1 MRGFALDRRTLLAG
15 LGLAGMGSVAAAAI
29 VRPAVAADS
38 ADARLDALLA
48 AQFEAGLRDD
58 PTRATSLGLDTG
70 ALADLRARFPD
81 WSPAGRAAR
90 DRRIDSDLAAVRAI
104 DPDTLGDTARAAHD
118 SAEFDLTARQRLAR
132 FPYHSGGFGH
142 RAGPYAVTQ
151 LGGFYTGVS
160 TFLDSQH
167 PVATKAD
174 ADAYMA
180 RLEAV
185 PALLDDDTGIVAA
198 NAAMNVV
205 APRFILEQALQQLA
219 RLRDG
224 DVASKTLVASIAR
237 RSAAIGLD
245 GYGER
250 AAAVFEGPIRAALS
264 RQIDALTALLPRAGD
279 AAGVGRLPDGEA
291 YYAATLAQHTT
302 TSLGAAEIHRIGRE
316 QLADLTARMDELL
329 KAQGYANGSLRE
341 RLDALGKAEGQLF
354 ANDDAGRAE
363 MLAYLNGRL
372 TAVRARLP
380 QVFSRMPKAPY
391 EIRRVPPEIE
401 IGAPGGSAQA
411 GTPDGSRPGIF
422 FINLRDTGEWPRYT
436 LPTLAYHEGAPGH
449 LFEGAL
455 KYEDAALPL
464 YRQTASVTAF
474 GEGWGLYA
482 EQVADELGMYDD
494 DPLGKIGYL
503 ASYAFRASRL
513 VVDTGLHAMGW
524 SREQAIDFMVQN
536 SSEAPSAARTE
547 IDRYIVYPGQA
558 CSYKIGQTA
567 ISRLRDEVSG
577 RPGYDIKRFHDVVL
591 GAGRIPLAVLE
602 NRVRA
607 AFPA

>member
-1 MRGFALDRRTLLAG
+1 MTDYAPDRRTLLAG
-15 LGLAGMGSVAAAAI
+15 LGGLAVAGIAGPVAAKES
-29 VRPAVAADS
+29 VN
-38 ADARLDALLA
+38 ADARLDTLLS
-48 AQFEAGLRDD
+48 AQFEQGLRDD

-70 ALADLRARFPD
+70 ARAALRAQFPD
-81 WSPAGRAAR
+81 WSAAGRAAQA
-90 DRRIDSDLAAVRAI
+90 RRIDTDLAAVRAI
-104 DPDTLGDTARAAHD
+104 AADTLGDTARVAHD
-118 SAEFDLTARQRLAR
+118 SAEFDLAARQRLAR
-132 FPYHSGGFGH
+132 FTYHSGGFGH
-142 RAGPYAVTQ
+142 RPGPYGVTQ

-160 TFLDSQH
+160 TFMDSQH
-167 PVATKAD
+167 PVKDRAD

-180 RLEAV
+180 RLAAI
-185 PALLDDDTGIVAA
+185 PALLDADTAIVKA
-198 NAAMNVV
+198 NAAMDVV
-205 APRFILEQALQQLA
+205 APRFILDQALQQLA

-224 DVASKTLVASIAR
+224 DVAGKTLVASIAR
-237 RSAAIGLD
+237 RSAEVGLS
-245 GYGER
+245 GYGDR
-250 AAAVFEGPIRAALS
+250 AAAAFEGPIRAALN
-264 RQIDALTALLPRAGD
+264 RQIEALTALLPRAGVV
-279 AAGVGRLPDGEA
+279 AGVARLPDGEA

-302 TSLGAAEIHRIGRE
+302 TSLTAAEIHRIGRE
-316 QLADLTARMDELL
+316 QVADLTSRMDALL
-329 KAQGYANGSLRE
+329 KAQGYKDGSIRD
-341 RLDALGKAEGQLF
+341 RLAALGKAEGQLF

-363 MLAYLNGRL
+363 MLAYLNGL
-372 TAVRARLP
+372 LVTVRGRLP

-411 GTPDGSRPGIF
+411 GPPDGSRPGIF
-422 FINLRDTGEWPRYT
+422 FINLRDTAEWPRYT

-455 KYEDAALPL
+455 KYEDAELPL
-464 YRQTASVTAF
+464 YRQASSVTAY

-482 EQVADELGMYDD
+482 EQVADELGLYDD

-524 SREQAIDFMVQN
+524 SREQAIDYMIEN
-536 SSEAPSAARTE
+536 SSTSPTASRTE

-558 CSYKIGQTA
+558 CAYKVGQIA
-567 ISRLRDEVSG
+567 ISRVRDEVAG

-591 GAGRIPLAVLE
+591 GAGRVPLAVLE
-602 NRVRA
+602 RRVRA

>member
-1 MRGFALDRRTLLAG
+1 MTDHAPDRRTVLAG
-15 LGLAGMGSVAAAAI
+15 IGSLAVVSAANPVAA
-29 VRPAVAADS
+29 RET
-38 ADARLDALLA
+38 ADARLDTLLS
-48 AQFEAGLRDD
+48 AQFEQGLRDD
-58 PTRATSLGLDTG
+58 PTRATSLGIDTG
-70 ALADLRARFPD
+70 ARAALRAQFPD
-81 WSPAGRAAR
+81 WSATARAER
-90 DRRIDSDLAAVRAI
+90 TRRIDGDLSAVRAI
-104 DPDTLGDTARAAHD
+104 KAETLGPNARIAHD
-118 SAEFDLTARQRLAR
+118 SAEFDLVTRQKLAR
-132 FPYHSGGFGH
+132 FTYHTGGFGH
-142 RAGPYAVTQ
+142 RPGPYAVTQ

-167 PVATKAD
+167 PVENKAD
-174 ADAYMA
+174 ADAYMI
-180 RLEAV
+180 RLQTVSTLFDA
-185 PALLDDDTGIVAA
+185 DTEIV
-198 NAAMNVV
+198 NNSAAMGVV
-205 APRFILEQALQQLA
+205 APRFILDQALQQLG

-224 DVASKTLVASIAR
+224 DVASKTLVASIAK
-237 RSAAIGLD
+237 RSTAIGLT
-245 GYGER
+245 GYGDR

-264 RQIDALTALLPRAGD
+264 RQIDALTALLPRAGTD
-279 AAGVGRLPDGEA
+279 AGVARLPEGEA

-302 TSLGAAEIHRIGRE
+302 TSLSAAEIHRIGRE
-316 QLADLTARMDELL
+316 QVADLTSRMDVLL
-329 KAQGYANGSLRE
+329 KAQGYKDGSIRD
-341 RLDALGKAEGQLF
+341 RLNALGKAEGQLF

-363 MLAYLNGRL
+363 MLAYLNGL
-372 TAVRARLP
+372 LVTVRGKLP
-380 QVFSRMPKAPY
+380 QVFTRLPKAPY

-422 FINLRDTGEWPRYT
+422 FINLRDTAEWPRYT

-455 KYEDAALPL
+455 KFEDAELPL
-464 YRQTASVTAF
+464 YRQAASVTAY

-482 EQVADELGMYDD
+482 EQVADELGMYAD

-513 VVDTGLHAMGW
+513 VVDTGIHAMGW
-524 SREQAIDFMVQN
+524 SREQAIDYMVEN
-536 SSEAPSAARTE
+536 SSNSPSASRTE

-558 CSYKIGQTA
+558 CAYKVGQIA
-567 ISRLRDEVSG
+567 ISRVRDEVSK

-602 NRVRA
+602 RRVRA

>member
-1 MRGFALDRRTLLAG
+1 MTDHAPDRRTVLAG
-15 LGLAGMGSVAAAAI
+15 IGSLAVVSAANPVAAGET
-29 VRPAVAADS
+29 
-38 ADARLDALLA
+38 ADARLDTLLS
-48 AQFEAGLRDD
+48 AQFEQGLRDD
-58 PTRATSLGLDTG
+58 PTRATSLGIDTG
-70 ALADLRARFPD
+70 ARAALRAQFPD
-81 WSPAGRAAR
+81 WSATARAER
-90 DRRIDSDLAAVRAI
+90 TRRIDGDLSAVRAI
-104 DPDTLGDTARAAHD
+104 KAETLGPNARIAHD
-118 SAEFDLTARQRLAR
+118 SAEFDLVTRQKLAR
-132 FPYHSGGFGH
+132 FTYHTGGFGH
-142 RAGPYAVTQ
+142 RPGPYAVTQ

-167 PVATKAD
+167 PVENKAD
-174 ADAYMA
+174 ADAYMI
-180 RLEAV
+180 RLQTVSTLFDA
-185 PALLDDDTGIVAA
+185 DTEIVK
-198 NAAMNVV
+198 NSAAMGVV
-205 APRFILEQALQQLA
+205 APRFILDQALQQLG

-224 DVASKTLVASIAR
+224 DVASKTLVASIAK
-237 RSAAIGLD
+237 RSTAIGLT
-245 GYGER
+245 GYGDR

-264 RQIDALTALLPRAGD
+264 RQIDALTALLPRAGTD
-279 AAGVGRLPDGEA
+279 AGVARLPEGEA

-302 TSLGAAEIHRIGRE
+302 TSLSAAEIHRIGRE
-316 QLADLTARMDELL
+316 QVADLTSRMDVLL
-329 KAQGYANGSLRE
+329 KAQGYKDGSIRD
-341 RLDALGKAEGQLF
+341 RLNALGKAEGQLF

-363 MLAYLNGRL
+363 MLAYLNGL
-372 TAVRARLP
+372 LVTVRGKLP
-380 QVFSRMPKAPY
+380 QVFTRLPKAPY

-422 FINLRDTGEWPRYT
+422 FINLRDTAEWPRYT

-455 KYEDAALPL
+455 KFEDAELPL
-464 YRQTASVTAF
+464 YRQAASVTAY

-482 EQVADELGMYDD
+482 EQVADELGMYAD

-513 VVDTGLHAMGW
+513 VVDTGIHAMGW
-524 SREQAIDFMVQN
+524 SREQAIDYMVEN
-536 SSEAPSAARTE
+536 SSNSPSASRTE

-558 CSYKIGQTA
+558 CAYKVGQIA
-567 ISRLRDEVSG
+567 ISRVRDEVSK

-602 NRVRA
+602 RRVRA

>member
-1 MRGFALDRRTLLAG
+1 MTGFAVDRRTWLAG
-15 LGLAGMGSVAAAAI
+15 AGSLALAGA
-29 VRPAVAADS
+29 VRPVFAAESGDVK
-38 ADARLDALLA
+38 LDALLSN
-48 AQFEAGLRDD
+48 QFEAGLRDD
-58 PTRATSLGLDTG
+58 PTRATGLGIDTG
-70 ALADLRARFPD
+70 ARAALRSQFPD
-81 WSPAGRAAR
+81 WWAAAR
-90 DRRIDSDLAAVRAI
+90 EKRAKQIDIDLAAVRAI
-104 DPDTLGDTARAAHD
+104 DPKTLGDSARVAHD
-118 SAEFDLTARQRLAR
+118 SAEFDLVARQRLAR
-132 FPYHSGGFGH
+132 FAYHSGGFGH
-142 RAGPYAVTQ
+142 RPGPYGVTQ

-167 PVATKAD
+167 PVESKAD

-180 RLEAV
+180 RLDAI
-185 PALLDDDTGIVAA
+185 PTLFDDDTEIVKA
-198 NAAMNVV
+198 NAAAGVV
-205 APRFILEQALQQLA
+205 APRFILDQALQQLA

-224 DVASKTLVASIAR
+224 DVAAKTLVASIAK
-237 RSAAIGLD
+237 RSAKLGLT
-245 GYGER
+245 GYDTR
-250 AAAVFEGPIRAALS
+250 AAAAFEGPVRAALT
-264 RQIDALTALLPRAGD
+264 RQIDALTELLPRSGD
-279 AAGVGRLPDGEA
+279 AAGVSRLPNGEA

-302 TSLGAAEIHRIGRE
+302 TNLGAAEIHRIGRE
-316 QLADLTARMDELL
+316 QVADLNARMDGLL
-329 KAQGYANGSLRE
+329 KAQGYKEGSIRE

-354 ANDDAGRAE
+354 ANDDTGRTE
-363 MLAYLNGRL
+363 MLAYLNSRL
-372 TAVRARLP
+372 TAIRARLP

-422 FINLRDTGEWPRYT
+422 FINLRDTAEWPRYT

-455 KYEDAALPL
+455 KFEDAELPL
-464 YRQTASVTAF
+464 YRQAASVTAY

-524 SREQAIDFMVQN
+524 SRQQAIDYMVEN
-536 SSEAPSAARTE
+536 SSNSASASRTE

-558 CSYKIGQTA
+558 CAYKVGQIA
-567 ISRLRDEVSG
+567 ISRARDAVSK
-577 RPGYDIKRFHDVVL
+577 RKSYDIKRFHDVVL

-602 NRVRA
+602 RRVLA
-607 AFPA
+607 AFLA

>member
-1 MRGFALDRRTLLAG
+1 MTDTAPDRRTV
-15 LGLAGMGSVAAAAI
+15 LAGMGGLAVASIAGPVAAKES
-29 VRPAVAADS
+29 ADS
-38 ADARLDALLA
+38 QLDTLLA
-48 AQFEAGLRDD
+48 AQFEEGLRDD

-70 ALADLRARFPD
+70 ARAALRAQFPD
-81 WSPAGRAAR
+81 WSPTAR
-90 DRRIDSDLAAVRAI
+90 SARTRQIDADLAAVRAI
-104 DPDTLGDTARAAHD
+104 KADALGDTARIAHD
-118 SAEFDLTARQRLAR
+118 SAEFDLVTRQRLAR
-132 FPYHSGGFGH
+132 FTYHTGGFGH
-142 RAGPYAVTQ
+142 RPGPYGVTQ

-167 PVATKAD
+167 PVASQAD
-174 ADAYMA
+174 ADAYMV
-180 RLEAV
+180 RLQAI
-185 PALLDDDTGIVAA
+185 PALFDADTEIVKA
-198 NAAMNVV
+198 NAAMGVV
-205 APRFILEQALQQLA
+205 APRFILDQALKQLA

-224 DVASKTLVASIAR
+224 DVAGKTLVASIAR
-237 RSAAIGLD
+237 RSAATGLS

-264 RQIDALTALLPRAGD
+264 RQIDLLTALLPRAGTD
-279 AAGVGRLPDGEA
+279 AGVARLPEGDA

-302 TSLGAAEIHRIGRE
+302 TNLSAAEIHRIGRE
-316 QLADLTARMDELL
+316 QVADLTSRMDVLL
-329 KAQGYANGSLRE
+329 KAAGYKDGSIRE

-354 ANDDAGRAE
+354 ANDDAGRAA
-363 MLAYLNGRL
+363 MLTYLNGLLVSIRGK
-372 TAVRARLP
+372 LP
-380 QVFSRMPKAPY
+380 RVFSRMPKAPY

-401 IGAPGGSAQA
+401 MGAPGGSAQA

-422 FINLRDTGEWPRYT
+422 FINLRDTAEWPRYT

-455 KYEDAALPL
+455 KFEDAELPL
-464 YRQTASVTAF
+464 YRQAASVTAY

-482 EQVADELGMYDD
+482 EQVADELGMYDG

-513 VVDTGLHAMGW
+513 VVDTGIHAMGW
-524 SREQAIDFMVQN
+524 SREQAIDYMVEN
-536 SSEAPSAARTE
+536 SSNSPSASRTE

-558 CSYKIGQTA
+558 CAYKVGQIA
-567 ISRLRDEVSG
+567 ISRVRDEVSK

-602 NRVRA
+602 RRVRA

>member
-1 MRGFALDRRTLLAG
+1 MRDFAVDRRTLLAG
-15 LGLAGMGSVAAAAI
+15 VGGLAIAGA
-29 VRPAVAADS
+29 VRPALAAES
-38 ADARLDALLA
+38 GDAKLDALLSR
-48 AQFEAGLRDD
+48 QFEAGLRDD
-58 PTRATSLGLDTG
+58 PTRATSLGIDTG
-70 ALADLRARFPD
+70 ARAALRAQFPD
-81 WSPAGRAAR
+81 WSAAAR
-90 DRRIDSDLAAVRAI
+90 QKRDRQIDIDLADVRAI
-104 DPDTLGDTARAAHD
+104 DPATLSDSARVAHD
-118 SAEFDLTARQRLAR
+118 SAEFDLATRQRLAR
-132 FPYHSGGFGH
+132 FSYHSGGFGH
-142 RAGPYAVTQ
+142 RAGPYGVTQ

-180 RLEAV
+180 RLDAI
-185 PALLDDDTGIVAA
+185 PALFDADTDIVQA
-198 NAAMNVV
+198 NAAIDVV
-205 APRFILEQALQQLA
+205 APRFILDQAIQQLG

-224 DVASKTLVASIAR
+224 DASTKTLVSSIAR
-237 RSAAIGLD
+237 RSSALGLS

-250 AAAVFEGPIRAALS
+250 AAAAFEGPIRAALT
-264 RQIDALTALLPRAGD
+264 RQIDTLTALLPRAGE
-279 AAGVGRLPDGEA
+279 AAGVSRLPDGAA

-302 TSLGAAEIHRIGRE
+302 TDLSAAAIHRIGVD
-316 QLADLTARMDELL
+316 QVADLTARMDNLL
-329 KAQGYANGSLRE
+329 KTQGYKDGSIRD
-341 RLDALGKAEGQLF
+341 RLNALGKAEGQRF

-363 MLAYLNGRL
+363 LLAYLNGRL
-372 TAVRARLP
+372 AAVRERLP
-380 QVFSRMPKAPY
+380 QVFSRLPKAPY

-422 FINLRDTGEWPRYT
+422 FINLRDTAEWPRYT

-455 KYEDAALPL
+455 KFEDAALPL
-464 YRQTASVTAF
+464 YRQAASVTAY

-482 EQVADELGMYDD
+482 EQVADELGLYDD

-524 SREQAIDFMVQN
+524 SRDQAIDYMTRN
-536 SSEAPSAARTE
+536 SSNSPSASRTE

-558 CSYKIGQTA
+558 CAYKVGQIA
-567 ISRLRDEVSG
+567 ILGARDAVSRR
-577 RPGYDIKRFHDVVL
+577 RGYDIRRFHDVVL
-591 GAGRIPLAVLE
+591 GAGRIPLTVLE
-602 NRVRA
+602 RRVLA
-607 AFPA
+607 AFPK

>member
-1 MRGFALDRRTLLAG
+1 MTDYAPDRRTLLAG
-15 LGLAGMGSVAAAAI
+15 LGGLAVAGIAGPVAAKES
-29 VRPAVAADS
+29 VN
-38 ADARLDALLA
+38 ADARLDTLLS
-48 AQFEAGLRDD
+48 AQFEQGLRDD

-70 ALADLRARFPD
+70 ARAALRAQFPD
-81 WSPAGRAAR
+81 WSAAGRAAQA
-90 DRRIDSDLAAVRAI
+90 RRIDTDLAAVRAI
-104 DPDTLGDTARAAHD
+104 AADTLGDTARVAHD
-118 SAEFDLTARQRLAR
+118 SAEFDLAARQRLAR
-132 FPYHSGGFGH
+132 FTYHSGGFGH
-142 RAGPYAVTQ
+142 RPGPYGVTQ

-160 TFLDSQH
+160 TFMDSQH
-167 PVATKAD
+167 PVKDQAD
-174 ADAYMA
+174 ADAYMT
-180 RLEAV
+180 RLAAI
-185 PALLDDDTGIVAA
+185 PALLDADTDIVKA
-198 NAAMNVV
+198 NAAMDVV
-205 APRFILEQALQQLA
+205 APRFILDQALQQLA

-224 DVASKTLVASIAR
+224 DVAGKTLVASIAR
-237 RSAAIGLD
+237 RSAEIGLS
-245 GYGER
+245 GYGDR
-250 AAAVFEGPIRAALS
+250 AAAAFEGPIRAALT
-264 RQIDALTALLPRAGD
+264 RQIETLTALLPRAGV
-279 AAGVGRLPDGEA
+279 AAGVARLPDGEA

-302 TSLGAAEIHRIGRE
+302 TSLTAAEIHRIGRE
-316 QLADLTARMDELL
+316 QVADLTSRMDVLL
-329 KAQGYANGSLRE
+329 KAQGYKDGSIRD
-341 RLDALGKAEGQLF
+341 RLAALGKAEGQLF

-363 MLAYLNGRL
+363 MLAYLNGL
-372 TAVRARLP
+372 LVTVRGRLP

-422 FINLRDTGEWPRYT
+422 FINLRDTAEWPRYT

-455 KYEDAALPL
+455 KYEDAELPL
-464 YRQTASVTAF
+464 YRQASSVTAY

-524 SREQAIDFMVQN
+524 SREQAIDYMVEN
-536 SSEAPSAARTE
+536 SSTSPTASRTE

-558 CSYKIGQTA
+558 CAYKVGQIA
-567 ISRLRDEVSG
+567 ISRVRDEVAG

-591 GAGRIPLAVLE
+591 GAGRVPLAVLE
-602 NRVRA
+602 RRVRA

>member
-1 MRGFALDRRTLLAG
+1 MTEYAPDRRTI
-15 LGLAGMGSVAAAAI
+15 LAGMGGLAAVSMAGPAAAATG
-29 VRPAVAADS
+29 S
-38 ADARLDALLA
+38 ADTRVDELLS
-48 AQFEAGLRDD
+48 AQFEQGLRDD
-58 PTRATSLGLDTG
+58 PTRATSLGIDTG
-70 ALADLRARFPD
+70 ARAALRAQFPD
-81 WSPAGRAAR
+81 WSPAAR
-90 DRRIDSDLAAVRAI
+90 DARTRRIDSDLAAVRAI
-104 DPDTLGDTARAAHD
+104 KADTLGAGARIAHD
-118 SAEFDLTARQRLAR
+118 SAEFDLVTRQKLAR
-132 FPYHSGGFGH
+132 FTYHTGGFGH
-142 RAGPYAVTQ
+142 RPGPYGVTQ

-167 PVATKAD
+167 PVETKAD

-180 RLEAV
+180 RLQAI
-185 PALLDDDTGIVAA
+185 PALFDADTAIVEA
-198 NAAMNVV
+198 NAAMGVV
-205 APRFILEQALQQLA
+205 APRFILDQALQQLA

-224 DVASKTLVASIAR
+224 DVAGKTLVASIAK
-237 RSAAIGLD
+237 RSAAIGLA
-245 GYGER
+245 GYGES

-264 RQIDALTALLPRAGD
+264 RQIDALTALLPRAGTD
-279 AAGVGRLPDGEA
+279 AGVKRLPDGDA

-316 QLADLTARMDELL
+316 QVADLTARMDVLL
-329 KAQGYANGSLRE
+329 KAQGYKDGSIRD
-341 RLDALGKAEGQLF
+341 RLNALGKAEGQLF

-363 MLAYLNGRL
+363 MLAYLNGLLVTIRGK
-372 TAVRARLP
+372 LP
-380 QVFSRMPKAPY
+380 QMFSRLPKAPY

-422 FINLRDTGEWPRYT
+422 FINLRDTAEWPRYT
-436 LPTLAYHEGAPGH
+436 LPTLAWHEGAPGH

-455 KYEDAALPL
+455 KFEDAELPL
-464 YRQTASVTAF
+464 YRQAASVTAY

-482 EQVADELGMYDD
+482 EQVADELGMYAE

-524 SREQAIDFMVQN
+524 SREQAIDYMVEN
-536 SSEAPSAARTE
+536 SSQSPSAARTE

-558 CSYKIGQTA
+558 CSYKVGQTA
-567 ISRLRDEVSG
+567 ISRIRDEVSS
-577 RPGYDIKRFHDVVL
+577 RPEYDVKRFHDVVL

-602 NRVRA
+602 RQVRA

>member
-1 MRGFALDRRTLLAG
+1 MRDFAVDRRTLLAG
-15 LGLAGMGSVAAAAI
+15 VGGLAIAGA
-29 VRPAVAADS
+29 VRPALAAES
-38 ADARLDALLA
+38 GDAKLDALLSR
-48 AQFEAGLRDD
+48 QFEAGLRDD
-58 PTRATSLGLDTG
+58 PTRATSLGIDTG
-70 ALADLRARFPD
+70 ARAALRAQFPD
-81 WSPAGRAAR
+81 WSAAAR
-90 DRRIDSDLAAVRAI
+90 QKRDRQIDIDLADVRAI
-104 DPDTLGDTARAAHD
+104 DPATISDSARVAHD
-118 SAEFDLTARQRLAR
+118 SAEFDLATRQRLAR
-132 FPYHSGGFGH
+132 FSYHSGGFGH
-142 RAGPYAVTQ
+142 RAGPYGVTQ

-180 RLEAV
+180 RLDAI
-185 PALLDDDTGIVAA
+185 PALFDADTDIVQA
-198 NAAMNVV
+198 NAAIDVV
-205 APRFILEQALQQLA
+205 APRFILDQAIQQLG

-224 DVASKTLVASIAR
+224 DASTKTLVSSIAR
-237 RSAAIGLD
+237 RSSALGLS

-250 AAAVFEGPIRAALS
+250 AAAAFEGPIRAALT
-264 RQIDALTALLPRAGD
+264 RQIDTLTALLPRAGE
-279 AAGVGRLPDGEA
+279 AAGVSRLPDGAA

-302 TSLGAAEIHRIGRE
+302 TDLSAAAIHRIGVD
-316 QLADLTARMDELL
+316 QVADLTARMDNLL
-329 KAQGYANGSLRE
+329 KTQGYKDGSIRD
-341 RLDALGKAEGQLF
+341 RLNALGKAEGQRF

-363 MLAYLNGRL
+363 LLAYLNGRL
-372 TAVRARLP
+372 AAVRERLP
-380 QVFSRMPKAPY
+380 QVFSRLPKAPY

-422 FINLRDTGEWPRYT
+422 FINLRDTAEWPRYT

-455 KYEDAALPL
+455 KFEDAALPL
-464 YRQTASVTAF
+464 YRQAASVTAY

-482 EQVADELGMYDD
+482 EQVADELGLYDD

-524 SREQAIDFMVQN
+524 SRDQAIDYMTRN
-536 SSEAPSAARTE
+536 SSNSPSASRTE

-558 CSYKIGQTA
+558 CAYKVGQIA
-567 ISRLRDEVSG
+567 ILGARDAVSRR
-577 RPGYDIKRFHDVVL
+577 RGYDIRRFHDVVL
-591 GAGRIPLAVLE
+591 GAGRIPLTVLE
-602 NRVRA
+602 RRVLA
-607 AFPA
+607 AFPK